1 MKKTCSRSGSKRG
14 GVNAGQPSCLPQIG
28 GARSWFGR
36 ASFGEGIL
44 PTVLSLLA
52 GFVLLTVGAT
62 AHATDDRTV
71 DSVSAGDE
79 SSESAHSLQSTNSMT
94 RTAGGRVFR
103 AAETNGW
110 FSWKLKVLPDAP
122 QELYIEF
129 GGGGVRR
136 GAVEATEI
144 FVDDTRLAGI
154 RLNGTARGAY
164 YPLTSESLKGKNAV
178 TVRFQPSAGS
188 RVGGVGSIAVERPPV
203 PTLASTSTP
212 SSPRTNYA
220 YIVKAINDLR
230 EPKTSRDRYKAHFD
244 WWPAKGTNQ
253 WVQYDFPKP
262 SRVSSVEVYWFDD
275 TGIGECRLPTSWRVL
290 FRQNGEWKPV
300 TNPSGYG
307 VEPDR
312 YNRATFDP
320 VETDG
325 LRLDVRLPENFSSGI
340 LQWRVE

>member
-1 MKKTCSRSGSKRG
+1 MKI
-14 GVNAGQPSCLPQIG
+14 NLLCL
-28 GARSWFGR
+28 AT
-36 ASFGEGIL
+36 A
-44 PTVLSLLA
+44 
-52 GFVLLTVGAT
+52 LLTVRAAAGA
-62 AHATDDRTV
+62 ADNRIV
-71 DSVSAGDE
+71 DSISAGDE
-79 SSESAHSLQSTNSMT
+79 PGESAHGLQGTNSLT
-94 RTAGGRVFR
+94 RTAGGRIFR
-103 AAETNGW
+103 AADTNGW

-136 GAVEATEI
+136 GTVEATEI
-144 FVDDTRLAGI
+144 LVNDTRLASI
-154 RLNGTARGAY
+154 RLNGTPRGMY
-164 YPLTSESLKGKNAV
+164 YPLTNEFMKGKSAI
-178 TVRFQPSAGS
+178 TVRFQAAAGS
-188 RVGGVGSIAVERPPV
+188 RAGGVGSVTVEQPPEL
-203 PTLASTSTP
+203 TLASTSVA

-262 SRVSSVEVYWFDD
+262 ARVSAVEVYWFDD
-275 TGIGECRLPTSWRVL
+275 TGIGECRIPKSWRVL
-290 FRQNGEWKPV
+290 FHQNGEWKPV
-300 TNPSGYG
+300 ANPSGYG
-307 VEPDR
+307 VEADR

-325 LRLDVRLPENFSSGI
+325 LRLDVVLPENFSSGI